1 MRTHMLSI
9 GLAALAIAGGA
20 LAQPAL
26 PDQGSAPPSSNPNMG
41 DGTGA
46 GPAGS
51 IGDPN
56 GPGPGAAAPK
66 LDPRPLPPIPERTV
80 SGRPTLSKSDAVVLK
95 SCLAMPRERMDGVA
109 RCRALMIRNP
119 DLFK

>member
-1 MRTHMLSI
+1 MHVLVI
-9 GLAALAIAGGA
+9 GLSAAALAGAA

-26 PDQGSAPPSSNPNMG
+26 PDQGAAPPSSNPNMG
-41 DGTGA
+41 DGVGS

-56 GPGPGAAAPK
+56 GSGPGAAAPS
-66 LDPRPLPPIPERTV
+66 PGPAPMIVERP
-80 SGRPTLSKSDAVVLK
+80 SAAAPTLSKSDAIVLK
-95 SCLAMPRERMDGVA
+95 SCLAMPRERMSGVA
-109 RCRALMIRNP
+109 KCRALMTRNP

>member
-1 MRTHMLSI
+1 MRILLI
-9 GLAALAIAGGA
+9 GLSVVALAGGA
-20 LAQPAL
+20 IAQPAL
-26 PDQGSAPPSSNPNMG
+26 PDQGAAPPGSNPNMG

-56 GPGPGAAAPK
+56 GAGPGAATPNTA
-66 LDPRPLPPIPERTV
+66 PIPDTV
-80 SGRPTLSKSDAVVLK
+80 DRPTPVRAKLSKSEASVLK
-95 SCLAMPRERMDGVA
+95 SCLAMPRERMSGVA
-109 RCRALMIRNP
+109 KCRALMISNP